1 MKTTLF
7 VYPLFLIGISASLSA
22 QESVN
27 TAGADIS
34 NNSGSIT
41 ASVGQTFYETS
52 FSGQGSA
59 SAGVQQP
66 YEIIETLGTE
76 IAEIS
81 LSLNIY
87 PNPTQD
93 VLNLTLDFKNYNSYR
108 YDLFDGSGKLITGKT
123 ISQAKTSIQMAAL
136 PAAIYYL
143 KVSLG
148 GKVIKIFKVVK
159 SDK

>member
-22 QESVN
+22 QESIN

-34 NNSGSIT
+34 NNSGSMT

-93 VLNLTLDFKNYNSYR
+93 VLNLTLDFKNYSSYR